1 MADLIWAD
9 GCGEV
14 YFIPCASLAPTI
26 VKGKNPLA
34 LPYDLAPNNS
44 KGSVI
49 LPIGLDRK
57 LASPVK
63 VALIGLVDIAPIISR
78 TPVPALP
85 QSMISSGS
93 ENPPTP
99 TPFTDQF
106 PSPWSMT
113 LAPKAVIAR
122 AVSNTSCPNNSP
134 DILVSP
140 TDNAPNISD
149 L

>member
-1 MADLIWAD
+1 M
-9 GCGEV
+9 
-14 YFIPCASLAPTI
+14 
-26 VKGKNPLA
+26 
-34 LPYDLAPNNS
+34 
-44 KGSVI
+44 
-49 LPIGLDRK
+49 
-57 LASPVK
+57 
-63 VALIGLVDIAPIISR
+63 
-78 TPVPALP
+78 PALP

-113 LAPKAVIAR
+113 LAPKAAIAR
-122 AVSNTSCPNNSP
+122 AVSNTSWPNNNP